1 MNNDVIDI
9 NERLSLKRKEPQP
22 ADTTESA
29 IYDEPDD
36 DLTIDDALDLR
47 QALSH
52 ISRRSK
58 YD

>member
-1 MNNDVIDI
+1 MKNVIDI
-9 NERLSLKRKEPQP
+9 NERLSLKRKELQP

-36 DLTIDDALDLR
+36 DLSIDDALDLR

-52 ISRRSK
+52 ISRRNK